1 MFSPTFAEFALVA
14 PVSITPLLL
23 IIEVLLKWE
32 AALLGCMKPI
42 SSIYMTMYV
51 VVLQGPEE

>member
-1 MFSPTFAEFALVA
+1 MFSSVFAGFAPVA

-23 IIEVLLKWE
+23 IIEVLLKWK

-51 VVLQGPEE
+51 VILQRPEE